1 VSVTNHDRLIDALT
15 AGDESSALD
24 VLAAD
29 PALCTTEDLPS
40 ALMLSLYQRQLRVAD
55 AIANRRRQL
64 TLFEAAAIGDT
75 AAMRGHLAGAGVVDA
90 VTDDGFTALHLAC
103 FFDRD
108 EVARLLLDSG
118 ADPNVTAVNGSDL
131 RPLHSAVAARATGL
145 VAVLLAAGA
154 DPNPR
159 QKGGYTPLH
168 AAALHGDEAIV
179 DLLLT
184 AGAAPGIVDDEGKS
198 AADHAGG
205 GGYTLLAHKLGG
217 AG

>member
-1 VSVTNHDRLIDALT
+1 
-15 AGDESSALD
+15 
-24 VLAAD
+24 
-29 PALCTTEDLPS
+29 
-40 ALMLSLYQRQLRVAD
+40 MLSLYQRQLRVAD

-75 AAMRGHLAGAGVVDA
+75 AAMRGHLAVAGVVDA
-90 VTDDGFTALHLAC
+90 VADDGFTALHLAC

-168 AAALHGDEAIV
+168 AAALHGDQALV

-198 AADHAGG
+198 APDHARGAG
-205 GGYTLLAHKLGG
+205 HTLLAHKLEG